1 MKLDRALFGIDAPLA
16 RRQDSPSAVV
26 GCGTALSGEDAS
38 LTTTTRTRST
48 EEAASR
54 PRTAST
60 REDANP
66 YARISL
72 FIPVLTIH

>member
-1 MKLDRALFGIDAPLA
+1 MKLDGALFGIDAPLA

-38 LTTTTRTRST
+38 LTTTTRST